1 MSESDA
7 HSEPDPS
14 ETLRGGPARAPLLE
28 GVQARWRL
36 PVVAVL
42 AFALGA
48 GGAGA
53 LIVGLPAPSPPT
65 QNPSGESGSFDEH
78 DVELI
83 LFQASRARPRGGR
96 SASRGRAVHLESAVF
111 LSGGL
116 TSTLLTIEALEPSLD
131 IRASALPVT
140 ISPSNRYQ
148 LIVLEIIVRDC
159 AAATQWTP
167 SDRPF
172 FITWRDELE
181 KEHLDRAGEFNRT
194 TATSLTRQVETTC
207 RTPIRQRPTG

>member
-1 MSESDA
+1 MSEDDA
-7 HSEPDPS
+7 HCEPEVS
-14 ETLRGGPARAPLLE
+14 ETLRGGPARPPLFE
-28 GVQARWRL
+28 RIPVRRRL
-36 PVVAVL
+36 PLVAVL

-53 LIVGLPAPSPPT
+53 LVVGRQATSPPV
-65 QNPSGESGSFDEH
+65 QNSSSEPGSFDEH

-83 LFQASRARPRGGR
+83 LFQASRARPRGG
-96 SASRGRAVHLESAVF
+96 SSQSRGRVVHLESAVF

-116 TSTLLTIEALEPSLD
+116 TSTILTVEALEPSLD

-148 LIVLEIIVRDC
+148 LIALEIIIRDC
-159 AAATQWTP
+159 EAANEWTP
-167 SDRPF
+167 ADRPF
-172 FITWRDELE
+172 FITWRDELG
-181 KEHLDRAGEFNRT
+181 KEHLDRAGEFNPT
-194 TATSLTRQVETTC
+194 TATSLTREVNNAC